1 MKRILAFLS
10 IVLLAAAFQVQAANW
25 HVSISNGKTRIR
37 AHRELLSKIYGKL
50 LKKQN
55 RAT

>member
-25 HVSISNGKTRIR
+25 HVSISNGK
-37 AHRELLSKIYGKL
+37 
-50 LKKQN
+50 KQESGH
-55 RAT
+55 TGSSSQKYMESY